1 MVFEIG
7 NTSLST
13 EEPNL
18 TDVVIQTDLS
28 EMHFN
33 LVLSCFRT
41 WDEKAEVTTSSILN
55 L

>member
-1 MVFEIG
+1 MGFEIG
-7 NTSLST
+7 NTSLSK

-28 EMHFN
+28 EMRFN
-33 LVLSCFRT
+33 LVISCFRT
-41 WDEKAEVTTSSILN
+41 WDEKAEVTTNNLLN